1 MTEFSLI
8 TKNGLRDNDIL
19 PRSLLIELKLNT
31 LFSDNTLNILS
42 RPCDGEDILA
52 RQEIIRNLETN
63 INVKEQFTQLY
74 KKLAQLSKL
83 FDRYNNS
90 DNDCVRLFVFR
101 ECVSCYFSVLD
112 ADLPADG
119 YFLERLC
126 AYFADL
132 KAQSAF
138 MRDTFAEYVN
148 LIDKISRSR
157 IVFSPRGCYLAEDT
171 GVDSKS
177 ALDSIIKDAEALGWG
192 RENAED
198 GKSIPFVLPL
208 SKYLE
213 ALYPDTFDKLSE
225 IEKSLYDGMDIKLL
239 SLIHEMDFYI
249 DVLELIQKADQQNIL
264 HTYPTIAD
272 SPSFTANELY
282 DITLLSAKIEK
293 IVPNDV
299 KITPDDR
306 CYFIYGA
313 NGGGKTTYLRSVA
326 SQLIMFISG
335 CPIFCRS
342 AEIYAY
348 TKVFGHFPH
357 DEDSYQ
363 YGRLDREIHDVTEII
378 EQCDSES
385 FVFLNET
392 FSGGTQS
399 KAAELAFSAM
409 KHLSDKGCS
418 CLFVTHLSDVYNSA
432 FSVLSPIVS
441 DDASHTRT
449 YRIGRS
455 DKPGG
460 SYAEDILKKYELDKE
475 SLGDK
480 S

>member
-8 TKNGLRDNDIL
+8 TKNGLRDDEPISK
-19 PRSLLIELKLNT
+19 SLLIELKLNT
-31 LFSDNTLNILS
+31 LFSDNTLEILS
-42 RPCDGEDILA
+42 HPCSTEDILA
-52 RQEIIRNLETN
+52 RQKIIFTLETDAN
-63 INVKEQFTQLY
+63 AKEQFTQLY
-74 KKLAQLSKL
+74 KKLAQLSKTL
-83 FDRYNNS
+83 ERYNIS

-112 ADLPADG
+112 TDVPADG

-132 KAQSAF
+132 KAQSAV
-138 MRDTFAEYVN
+138 MRDTYAEYVN

-157 IVFSPRGCYLAEDT
+157 IVFSPCGYYLADGT
-171 GVDSKS
+171 GGDSKS
-177 ALDSIIKDAEALGWG
+177 ALDSIINDAEALGWG
-192 RENAED
+192 QKNADD
-198 GKSIPFVLPL
+198 GKTIPFVSPM

-213 ALYPDTFDKLSE
+213 ALYPDTFEKLAE
-225 IEKSLYDGMDIKLL
+225 LEKSLYNGIDIKLL
-239 SLIHEMDFYI
+239 SLISEMDFYFDI
-249 DVLELIQKADQQNIL
+249 SELIKKSDQQNIP
-264 HTYPTIAD
+264 HTYPVLAE
-272 SPSFTANELY
+272 SPSFSANELY
-282 DITLLSAKIEK
+282 DVTLLSAKIEK

-326 SQLIMFISG
+326 SQLIMFLSG
-335 CPIFCRS
+335 YPIFCRS
-342 AEIYAY
+342 AEIYAF

-363 YGRLDREIHDVTEII
+363 YGRLDREIHDVTKII
-378 EQCDSES
+378 EKCDSES
-385 FVFLNET
+385 FAFLNET

-399 KAAELAFSAM
+399 KAAELALSTI
-409 KHLSDKGCS
+409 KQLSDKGCC
-418 CLFVTHLSDVYNSA
+418 CLFVTHLSDVYNSVYP
-432 FSVLSPIVS
+432 VLSPVVS

-449 YRIGRS
+449 YCIGRS

-460 SYAEDILKKYELDKE
+460 SYAGDILKKYELDKK
-475 SLGDK
+475 SLGEH